1 MKKEFTCIVCPVGC
15 KLMVDGDTITGNR
28 CPRGYQYAL
37 QEIKDPKRMVTSTVA
52 TNSTIR
58 RRISVKTD
66 KPIAKPLLFDVIVAL
81 RKVVIDHPVKV
92 GDILIPHVLDTD
104 VNIVATDQFD
114 E

>member
-15 KLMVDGDTITGNR
+15 KLMVDGDIITGNR

-37 QEIKDPKRMVTSTVA
+37 QEMKDPKRMVTSTVA
-52 TNSTIR
+52 TNSTMR

-66 KPIAKPLLFDVIVAL
+66 KPIAKPLVFDVIAAL

>member
-1 MKKEFTCIVCPVGC
+1 V
-15 KLMVDGDTITGNR
+15 
-28 CPRGYQYAL
+28 
-37 QEIKDPKRMVTSTVA
+37 
-52 TNSTIR
+52 
-58 RRISVKTD
+58 
-66 KPIAKPLLFDVIVAL
+66 IAAL